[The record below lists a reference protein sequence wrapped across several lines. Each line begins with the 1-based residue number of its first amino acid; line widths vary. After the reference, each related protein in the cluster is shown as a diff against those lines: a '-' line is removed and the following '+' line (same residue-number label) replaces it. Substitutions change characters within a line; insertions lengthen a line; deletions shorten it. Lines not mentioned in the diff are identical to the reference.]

1 MKKVERVFEVVT
13 VIYRLLINK
22 ILGKKSILFFW
33 SAYLWQCWGYCYS
46 ISI

>member
-22 ILGKKSILFFW
+22 ILGKNPFYFLECLPMAMLGIL
-33 SAYLWQCWGYCYS
+33 L
-46 ISI
+46 